1 MIIVDGADRLP
12 LRVDF
17 ATLASVPDLAA
28 PLPSGRQGLEHVPI
42 ELGAVTSRLEL
53 AGKLAKDLF
62 LRVAGNVH
70 EGPVYVH
77 DAAIEVCDQHAFQGT
92 FEHRGGHA
100 QALAVLLL
108 QLLAVANQAVQ
119 TRAAEKHQT
128 RAKQHPERDAEQ
140 RPVRERGVLIEKTVQ

>member
-1 MIIVDGADRLP
+1 MLDRADVAEHRHVMAELAMIIVDGADRLP

-108 QLLAVANQAVQ
+108 QLLAIIELAVN
-119 TRAAEKHQT
+119 T
-128 RAKQHPERDAEQ
+128 
-140 RPVRERGVLIEKTVQ
+140 